1 MEKYYSFTKNETT
14 IIFGNN
20 KIVVK
25 NSAGEKTFNK
35 NATAKHMA
43 ILNNAIERTANN
55 TEALIKAEEVVN
67 IWGI

>member
-20 KIVVK
+20 RIIVK
-25 NSAGEKTFNK
+25 NSAGEKIFNK

-43 ILNNAIERTANN
+43 ILNNAIEKTANN

>member
-1 MEKYYSFTKNETT
+1 MEKYYSFTKNKTT

-20 KIVVK
+20 RIIVK

-43 ILNNAIERTANN
+43 ILNNAIERTKNN

>member
-1 MEKYYSFTKNETT
+1 MKKYYSFTKNETT

-20 KIVVK
+20 RIIVK
-25 NSAGEKTFNK
+25 NSAGEKIFNK
-35 NATAKHMA
+35 NANPQHMA
-43 ILNNAIERTANN
+43 ILNNAIEKTLNN

>member
-35 NATAKHMA
+35 NANPKHMA
-43 ILNNAIERTANN
+43 ILNNAIKRTANN
-55 TEALIKAEEVVN
+55 TEALIKAEEVIN

>member
-20 KIVVK
+20 KIVIK

-43 ILNNAIERTANN
+43 ILNNAIKRTKNN
-55 TEALIKAEEVVN
+55 TEALTKAEEIIN

>member
-1 MEKYYSFTKNETT
+1 MKKYYTYQKNQTT

-35 NATAKHMA
+35 NANPQHMA
-43 ILNNAIERTANN
+43 ILNNAIEKTSDSK
-55 TEALIKAEEVVN
+55 EALIKAEEVIN

>member
-20 KIVVK
+20 KIIVK
-25 NSAGEKTFNK
+25 NSAGEKAFNK
-35 NATAKHMA
+35 NANPQHMA
-43 ILNNAIERTANN
+43 ILNNAIERTKNN
-55 TEALIKAEEVVN
+55 TEALTEAEEVVN

>member
-20 KIVVK
+20 RIIVK
-25 NSAGEKTFNK
+25 NSAGEKTFDK

-43 ILNNAIERTANN
+43 ILNNAIEKTYDNK
-55 TEALIKAEEVVN
+55 EALTKAEEVVN

>member
-20 KIVVK
+20 RIIVK
-25 NSAGEKTFNK
+25 NSAGEKTFDK

-43 ILNNAIERTANN
+43 ILNNAIERTKNN

>member
-1 MEKYYSFTKNETT
+1 MKNYYSFTKNETT

-25 NSAGEKTFNK
+25 NKAGEKTFNK

-43 ILNNAIERTANN
+43 ILNNAIERTKNN

>member
-20 KIVVK
+20 KIIVK
-25 NSAGEKTFNK
+25 NSAGEKAFNK
-35 NATAKHMA
+35 NANPQHMA
-43 ILNNAIERTANN
+43 ILNNTIERTKSD
-55 TEALIKAEEVVN
+55 TEALTKAEEVIN